1 MATKRSGQQAKPKTA
16 ARDGRAQPAPSPT
29 RSVALAAPDEAS
41 GFAALEA
48 LIEKAVGELERL
60 RGENHELRQ
69 RLGDLEDELTNLGD
83 TPAAWT
89 EEREQLRGR
98 VERLARRLEEL
109 LEQVE
114 R

>member
-1 MATKRSGQQAKPKTA
+1 MPTKRPTAPSKPTPPTP
-16 ARDGRAQPAPSPT
+16 QPASLPHDQ
-29 RSVALAAPDEAS
+29 VS
-41 GFAALEA
+41 GFGALEA
-48 LIEKAVGELERL
+48 LIEKAVSELERL

-69 RLGDLEDELTNLGD
+69 RLGDLEDELANFGD

>member
-1 MATKRSGQQAKPKTA
+1 MATKRSAPRAKQQVP
-16 ARDGRAQPAPSPT
+16 DAPS
-29 RSVALAAPDEAS
+29 VPDDQGS
-41 GFAALEA
+41 GFGALEA
-48 LIEKAVGELERL
+48 LIEKAVSELERL

-69 RLGDLEDELTNLGD
+69 RLGDLEDELATLGD